1 MKIRA
6 LLFSLICAAVT
17 VPSVRAAEGK
27 ADKDETVL
35 GNHMD
40 KMGGAFRKLKRQLAD
55 STKNADSLAL
65 VATIKTEA
73 AAAAK
78 EKPAWHPEDA
88 PKFQAQMKD
97 FLALVDKL
105 EAALKAGDNAAAAK
119 LADDMGAAQKKG
131 HTDFKKPD
139 EKKKKA

>member
-1 MKIRA
+1 MKIRT
-6 LLFSLICAAVT
+6 LLLSLICAAAV

-27 ADKDETVL
+27 DKDETVL

-40 KMGGAFRKLKRQLAD
+40 KMGGAFRKLKRQISDA
-55 STKNADSLAL
+55 TKNADSLTL
-65 VATIKTEA
+65 VATIKAES

-88 PKFQAQMKD
+88 PKYQAQMKD
-97 FLALVDKL
+97 FIALVDKL

-119 LADDMGAAQKKG
+119 LVEDLGFAQKKG